1 MIHLLQFVHRVKTE
15 MLTVRKDSTLQIKG
29 NSGIMLQ
36 SRYEVQILDCED
48 NPTYVNG
55 MVGSIYKQSAPLVNA
70 FTKTNEWQ

>member
-55 MVGSIYKQSAPLVNA
+55 MVGSIYKQSSPLVNA
-70 FTKTNEWQ
+70 FTKTNERQ